1 MVLTLLAGSVLFF
14 VLDVPQ
20 AYARCLERWRQI
32 EELER
37 ANAQLMAEIRSQR
50 ERLRQLLNDPEQ
62 QELYLRERHK
72 RVRPGDKV
80 FVLPPE

>member
-1 MVLTLLAGSVLFF
+1 MVLMLVAGSALFF
-14 VLDVPQ
+14 ILDVPQ
-20 AYARCLERWRQI
+20 AYARCFEQWRKI
-32 EELER
+32 EELEKV
-37 ANAQLMAEIRSQR
+37 NAQLMAEIRSKR

-62 QELYLRERHK
+62 RELFLRERQK